1 MPRWKRRPPM
11 PNDHLIGPLVRR
23 FLLEEVGIDRN
34 LSVNTQRSYR
44 DALRLLFRF
53 LAERYAREPTQ
64 VTVEHLTAD
73 VVKSFLRYLEEER
86 GNTVDTRNLRLTALH
101 SLFRFVAR
109 QIPELIEHATRIHN
123 IPLRRTTQPTASYL
137 EKAEIDALLA
147 IPDRRCLQ
155 GQRDYAVLLFLY
167 NTGARASE
175 AAQTNVAALHLDHAP
190 ASVQFLGKG
199 RKVRLCPLWSHTVDV
214 LRGLLGARLA
224 GRDDM
229 PVFLNIRRQ
238 RITRFGMHTL
248 VERTVAKAA
257 STTPSLRQKKVSPHT
272 IRHTTAVALLRAGVD
287 MNTIRAW
294 LGHVSL
300 ETTNRYAQVDLAM
313 KAKALET
320 CAPTHHV
327 EGSRDA
333 TPVWHQDH
341 DLMAFLASL

>member
-1 MPRWKRRPPM
+1 M

-86 GNTVDTRNLRLTALH
+86 GNSVDTRNLRLTALH

-109 QIPELIEHATRIHN
+109 QIPELIEHASQIHN

-147 IPDRRCLQ
+147 TPNRRCSQ

-214 LRGLLGARLA
+214 LRSLLRARREGA
-224 GRDDM
+224 DDS
-229 PVFLNIRRQ
+229 PVFLNVRGQ
-238 RITRFGMHTL
+238 RMTRFGLHTL

-257 STTPSLRQKKVSPHT
+257 STTPSLRHKHVSPHT
-272 IRHTTAVALLRAGVD
+272 IRHTTAVHLLRAGVD
-287 MNTIRAW
+287 INTIRAW

-313 KAKALET
+313 KAKALDT
-320 CAPTHHV
+320 CAFSQEDGSADRPPAWHH
-327 EGSRDA
+327 ER
-333 TPVWHQDH
+333 
-341 DLMAFLASL
+341 DLMAFLTSL

>member
-1 MPRWKRRPPM
+1 MFA
-11 PNDHLIGPLVRR
+11 
-23 FLLEEVGIDRN
+23 FLQNG
-34 LSVNTQRSYR
+34 QG
-44 DALRLLFRF
+44 
-53 LAERYAREPTQ
+53 RY
-64 VTVEHLTAD
+64 D
-73 VVKSFLRYLEEER
+73 
-86 GNTVDTRNLRLTALH
+86 
-101 SLFRFVAR
+101 
-109 QIPELIEHATRIHN
+109 
-123 IPLRRTTQPTASYL
+123 
-137 EKAEIDALLA
+137 
-147 IPDRRCLQ
+147 
-155 GQRDYAVLLFLY
+155 
-167 NTGARASE
+167 TGARATE
-175 AAQTNVAALHLDHAP
+175 AAQTNVGALQLDSAP
-190 ASVQFLGKG
+190 TAVRFLGKG
-199 RKVRLCPLWSHTVDV
+199 RKVRLCPLWSHTVEV
-214 LRGLLGARLA
+214 LRALLGARLA

-238 RITRFGMHTL
+238 RITRFGIHTL

-257 STTPSLRQKKVSPHT
+257 RTTPSLRQKKVSPHT

-320 CAPTHHV
+320 CAPMPM